1 MHPGERESKKSFKI
15 LKIYLVTE
23 MSGELRSRDVP
34 RKSYRGTEKGYAWY
48 VDKAN
53 DYFFTSKFCL
63 SCCYLFP
70 LGVIPMT
77 LS

>member
-1 MHPGERESKKSFKI
+1 
-15 LKIYLVTE
+15 

-48 VDKAN
+48 VEKAN